1 MNKYE
6 VGSMCKE
13 FRNKKLNYTLDDMA
27 DLTGF
32 KRATISAFEHGKS
45 SNMLI
50 LLSYYKLAKNEKQKD
65 FFIHRLFDLL

>member
-1 MNKYE
+1 MNRYE
-6 VGSMCKE
+6 VGTMCKE
-13 FRNKKLNYTLDDMA
+13 FRNKKLNYTLNDMS

-32 KRATISAFEHGKS
+32 NRATISAFEHGKS

-50 LLSYYKLAKNEKQKD
+50 LLSYYKLAKTEKQKD